1 MTHPAYIDEPVR
13 RTHLRSSV
21 MAIYAG
27 ASAMSYPVARD
38 LLLLLGWSG
47 DEVKRHLEHVDL
59 LAREME
65 PQSSTVVTGGEN

>member
-13 RTHLRSSV
+13 KHHLRSSILT
-21 MAIYAG
+21 IYAG

-47 DEVKRHLEHVDL
+47 EEVERHLKEVDSL
-59 LAREME
+59 VKQMDSHHGMA
-65 PQSSTVVTGGEN
+65 TD